1 MVETLKRAPSY
12 KRFEAPERKLLGP
25 GPSPVDSRVLQAM
38 TTPVLGHLDPLF
50 LGCMDDIKDLLR
62 YTFETDNR
70 MTLPISGTGSA
81 GMEACVVNLIEPGD
95 EAIICINGFF
105 GERLSE
111 MAERAGGK
119 VVPVRAEWGSPVDKS
134 LIEEALESHKAK
146 IVAIVQ
152 AETSTGV
159 LQDLAGLGEMAHR
172 YGALLVVDAVTAL
185 GTHPVSVDA
194 HQIDACYSC
203 SQKGIGAPPGLG
215 PVTFSERAVDRVR
228 KRRTKVQSWYLDVT
242 TIEKYWG
249 SDRAYH
255 HTAPISMNYAL
266 REALRLLAEE
276 GLQARWAR
284 HQLNHRAFV
293 AGAEAMGLAMS
304 VPPSNRLWSLNA
316 VTVPEGVDDARV
328 RSRLLA
334 DSNIE
339 IGSGLGPFKGRV
351 WRIGLMGFGST
362 KENVLLVL
370 EALRAAMAAEG
381 RTSPS
386 GTAAAEKVYE
396 LGIRNGSEQ
405 RGV

>member
-12 KRFEAPERKLLGP
+12 SRFEAPERKLFGP

-50 LGCMDDIKDLLR
+50 LACMDDIKNLLR

-81 GMEACVVNLIEPGD
+81 GMESCIVNLIEPGD

-105 GERLSE
+105 GERLLE
-111 MAERAGGK
+111 MTERAGGK
-119 VVPVRAEWGSPVDKS
+119 PVVVRAEWGTPIDKDK
-134 LIEEALESHKAK
+134 IEDALKSHKAK
-146 IVAIVQ
+146 VVAIVQ

-159 LQDLAGLGEMAHR
+159 LQDLQGLGEMAHR
-172 YGALLVVDAVTAL
+172 HGALLIVDAVTAL
-185 GTHPVSVDA
+185 GTHKVGVDEN
-194 HQIDACYSC
+194 QIDACYSC
-203 SQKGIGAPPGLG
+203 SQKGIGAPPGLA
-215 PVTFSERAVDRVR
+215 PVTFSERAVDTIR
-228 KRRTKVQSWYLDVT
+228 KRKTRVQSWYLDVT

-266 REALRLLAEE
+266 REGLRLLAEE
-276 GLQARWAR
+276 ELEPRWAR
-284 HQLNHRAFV
+284 HELNHRAFV
-293 AGAEAMGLAMS
+293 AGIEAMGLSMS
-304 VPPSNRLWSLNA
+304 VAPPNRLWALNA
-316 VTVPEGVDDARV
+316 VTVPEGTSDAAV
-328 RSRLLA
+328 RARLLE

-362 KENVLLVL
+362 RDNVLMVL
-370 EALRAAMAAEG
+370 EALRSAMAAEG
-381 RTSPS
+381 KKCPS
-386 GTAAAEKVYE
+386 GVEAAERVHAAS
-396 LGIRNGSEQ
+396 RT
-405 RGV
+405 

>member
-12 KRFEAPERKLLGP
+12 KPFEAPERKLFGP

-50 LGCMDDIKDLLR
+50 LACMDDIKSLLR
-62 YTFETDNR
+62 YTFETENR

-81 GMEACVVNLIEPGD
+81 GMESCVVNLLEPGD

-105 GERLSE
+105 GERLLE
-111 MAERAGGK
+111 MAERCGAK
-119 VVPVRAEWGSPVDKS
+119 AIPVRAEWGSPVDKNK
-134 LIEEALESHKAK
+134 IEDALKQHKAK
-146 IVAIVQ
+146 VVAIVQ

-159 LQDLAGLGEMAHR
+159 LQDLSGLGEMAHR
-172 YGALLVVDAVTAL
+172 YGALLIVDAVTAL

-194 HQIDACYSC
+194 NQIDACYSC
-203 SQKGIGAPPGLG
+203 SQKGIGAPPGLA
-215 PVTFSERAVDRVR
+215 PVTFSERAVDAIR
-228 KRRTKVQSWYLDVT
+228 KRKTRVQSWYLDVT

-266 REALRLLAEE
+266 REGLRLLAEE
-276 GLQARWAR
+276 ELEPRWAR
-284 HQLNHRAFV
+284 HELNHRAFV
-293 AGAEAMGLAMS
+293 AGVEAMGLSMS
-304 VPPSNRLWSLNA
+304 VAPPNRLWALNA
-316 VTVPEGVDDARV
+316 VTVPEGVSDAAV
-328 RSRLLA
+328 RARLLE

-362 KENVLLVL
+362 RDNVLMVL
-370 EALRAAMAAEG
+370 EALRSAMAAEG
-381 RTSPS
+381 KKCPS
-386 GTAAAEKVYE
+386 GVEAAERVHAAS
-396 LGIRNGSEQ
+396 RT
-405 RGV
+405 